1 MGVIKIRDRRRNR
14 HFYEEEHS
22 GICVVRHDGESDDNL
37 IRRFRK
43 KCSKSGI
50 SVELRQR
57 MYFEKPSNKKR
68 RKKAQ
73 SIRYKIRFLCHSS
86 PMDCRLFEPSILRM
100 YYSYSLL
107 EDGLIEEAR
116 PGLPGR
122 VGAADTD
129 AAS

>member
-1 MGVIKIRDRRRNR
+1 MIEIQDRRRNR

-22 GICVVRHDGESDDNL
+22 GICVVKHDGESDDNL

-73 SIRYKIRFLCHSS
+73 SIRYKQKEETKVEEMHERARIKRFKLNRNK
-86 PMDCRLFEPSILRM
+86 PKGEIQND
-100 YYSYSLL
+100 
-107 EDGLIEEAR
+107 
-116 PGLPGR
+116 
-122 VGAADTD
+122 
-129 AAS
+129 